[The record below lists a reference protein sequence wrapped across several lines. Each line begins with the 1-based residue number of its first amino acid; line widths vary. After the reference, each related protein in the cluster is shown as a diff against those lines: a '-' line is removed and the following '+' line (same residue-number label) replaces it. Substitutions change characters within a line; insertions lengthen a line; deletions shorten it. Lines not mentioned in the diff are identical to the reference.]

1 MLLVNPKLPSKVPPP
16 QPHAKSKS
24 NFNTFSVVCVCTDA
38 PPPPCVHITKA
49 PLFEY
54 YSRPLLFAFAPVLL
68 PGCYYSDVQV
78 YEMALSGWSFHV
90 LSPIFTIHWG
100 MQMKQR
106 RPAWRKTQMD
116 RNRRLFDVIHHELK
130 AKYGLLNKS
139 PVRWHPKPNQAAAS
153 SGSARVNGDA
163 AAKQQ
168 QQQHPLFAA
177 AKSAART
184 SI

>member
-1 MLLVNPKLPSKVPPP
+1 
-16 QPHAKSKS
+16 
-24 NFNTFSVVCVCTDA
+24 
-38 PPPPCVHITKA
+38 
-49 PLFEY
+49 
-54 YSRPLLFAFAPVLL
+54 
-68 PGCYYSDVQV
+68 
-78 YEMALSGWSFHV
+78 
-90 LSPIFTIHWG
+90 
-100 MQMKQR
+100 
-106 RPAWRKTQMD
+106 MD

-168 QQQHPLFAA
+168 QHPLFAA